1 MSTLKI
7 SGLVQR
13 AATFTRDDL
22 AGLPTEYQIEDVSS
36 VDPARRGRG
45 VWLQGILSAVG
56 VADQASYLGL
66 HAAHDD
72 FHASIPLAPI
82 LNRGFVIY
90 EQDGEPLAVAA
101 GGPFRFAIQDFAACH
116 TSEIDECANV
126 KFVDHLELTAEAG
139 RDNRPSDDAEHE
151 TLHRSAGS

>member
-1 MSTLKI
+1 MNWNHC
-7 SGLVQR
+7 
-13 AATFTRDDL
+13 
-22 AGLPTEYQIEDVSS
+22 DVDSQDQWS
-36 VDPARRGRG
+36 CPKLCCDVHARRSRRIADGVPDRRREQRRPGATRSWRG
-45 VWLQGILSAVG
+45 GLELGILSAVG

-72 FHASIPLAPI
+72 FHASIPLPPI

-116 TSEIDECANV
+116 TSEIDEW
-126 KFVDHLELTAEAG
+126 H
-139 RDNRPSDDAEHE
+139 
-151 TLHRSAGS
+151 GSWIISN